1 MIPRRVDAGAAN
13 RWSSDLDWEH
23 LAVQKEHTAGRLS
36 LGKVEWSQ
44 THQTS

>member
-1 MIPRRVDAGAAN
+1 MIPRRVDAGGAS
-13 RWSSDLDWEH
+13 RLSSDLDWEH
-23 LAVQKEHTAGRLS
+23 LAVQNEHAAGRLS